1 MNRDHEPTVANAP
14 AAAPTQDP
22 GMRLFSGEPQYE
34 NFARIQHLLPVS
46 PLQPAA
52 RPFAFPRG
60 EDVALPEVYDHHGTP
75 RPLQALLDGTH
86 TSALLVLQDGT
97 VRFERYWLTGGPEV
111 QWMSMS
117 VAKSFVSALV
127 GIACSEGHIASIEDP
142 ISNYV
147 PLLAGT
153 AYDGV
158 SIRHVLQM
166 SSGARWNEDYT
177 DAGSEIARMGAASAP
192 GGSFDAFMQTM
203 VRETTPGT
211 LCQYDSADT
220 QALGMLVAAATG
232 RSLTA
237 YMQEKLCEPLGMASP
252 GYWVTDSQGRE
263 MAFAGLLLT
272 ARDFARIGELY
283 RNAGRWQGVQ
293 VVPADY
299 VAASLAK
306 GEARGEPHLAPGR
319 PLVGGHAF
327 PFGYGYQWW
336 LPAGD
341 DGEFSAI
348 GVYNQFVYVDPSRG
362 VVIVKLSANP
372 AYGTSHDDADNKDEE
387 NLLALRAIARQFP
400 RRPDAG

>member
-1 MNRDHEPTVANAP
+1 MTRNQEPTVGNAP
-14 AAAPTQDP
+14 SAEAAPEP
-22 GMRLFSGEPQYE
+22 GMRLFSGEPQYQ
-34 NFARIQHLLPVS
+34 NFARIQHLLPVT
-46 PLQPAA
+46 PLRPAA
-52 RPFAFPRG
+52 RPFTFPRG
-60 EDVALPEVYDHHGTP
+60 EPVDLPREYDHHGTL
-75 RPLQALLDGTH
+75 RPLQALLDSTH
-86 TSALLVLQDGT
+86 TSALLVLQHGT

-127 GIACSEGHIASIEDP
+127 GIACSEGHIASIEDA
-142 ISNYV
+142 ITRYV

-166 SSGARWNEDYT
+166 SSGARWNEDYA
-177 DAGSEIARMGAASAP
+177 DPGSEIARMGAASAP
-192 GGSFDAFMQTM
+192 GGSFDAFLQTL
-203 VRETTPGT
+203 VCETTPGT

-220 QALGMLVAAATG
+220 QALGMLGAAATG
-232 RSLTA
+232 RSLAA

-283 RNAGRWQGVQ
+283 RNGGRWQGAQ

-299 VAASLAK
+299 VAASL
-306 GEARGEPHLAPGR
+306 ARGEPHLAPGR

-400 RRPDAG
+400 RLPNTG

>member
-1 MNRDHEPTVANAP
+1 MNRDHEPAVGNAP
-14 AAAPTQDP
+14 EAEAAPDP

-34 NFARIQHLLPVS
+34 NFARIQHLLPVLPLHPAAQPFEFPAGVPIDL
-46 PLQPAA
+46 PLQ
-52 RPFAFPRG
+52 
-60 EDVALPEVYDHHGTP
+60 YDHHGTP
-75 RPLQALLDGTH
+75 KLLQALLDITH
-86 TSALLVLQDGT
+86 TSALLVLQDGA
-97 VRFERYWLTGGPEV
+97 VGFERYWLTGGREV

-142 ISNYV
+142 ISQYV

-158 SIRHVLQM
+158 RIRHVLQM

-177 DAGSEIARMGAASAP
+177 DPASEIARMGAASAP

-203 VRETTPGT
+203 ERETTPGT

-252 GYWVTDSQGRE
+252 GYWVADSQGRE
-263 MAFAGLLLT
+263 MAFAGLLLS

-283 RNAGRWQGVQ
+283 RNGGRWQGRQ

-299 VAASLAK
+299 VAASVRFDA
-306 GEARGEPHLAPGR
+306 PHLAPGQ

-372 AYGTSHDDADNKDEE
+372 AYGTSHEDADNKDEE
-387 NLLALRAIARQFP
+387 NILALRAIARQFP
-400 RRPDAG
+400 RQPDAG

>member
-1 MNRDHEPTVANAP
+1 MTRNQEPTVGNAP
-14 AAAPTQDP
+14 SAEAAPEP
-22 GMRLFSGEPQYE
+22 GMRLFSGEPQYQ
-34 NFARIQHLLPVS
+34 NFARIQHLLPVT
-46 PLQPAA
+46 PLRPAA
-52 RPFAFPRG
+52 RPFTFPRG
-60 EDVALPEVYDHHGTP
+60 EPVDLPREYDHHGTL
-75 RPLQALLDGTH
+75 RPLQALLDSTH
-86 TSALLVLQDGT
+86 TSALLVLQHGT

-127 GIACSEGHIASIEDP
+127 GIACSEGHIASIEDT
-142 ISNYV
+142 ITRYV

-166 SSGARWNEDYT
+166 SSGARWNEDYA
-177 DAGSEIARMGAASAP
+177 DPGSEIARMGAASAP

-203 VRETTPGT
+203 VCETTPGT

-232 RSLTA
+232 RSLAA

-283 RNAGRWQGVQ
+283 RNGGRWHGVQ

-299 VAASLAK
+299 VAASL
-306 GEARGEPHLAPGR
+306 ARGEPHLAPGR

-348 GVYNQFVYVDPSRG
+348 GVYNQFVYVDPSRA

-400 RRPDAG
+400 RLPNTG